1 MAIVS
6 FTLSAHTFLY
16 CPSFNQQTHIFHSL
30 QARTPLRSHSNP
42 SAFHSN
48 TYNISAAYTDFFPS
62 FQKPILLLKANS
74 SPTILIVWPLMFSW
88 FHFWGYLL
96 SSFIFSPSPYCQL
109 FSTLTIAF
117 NIHAVLLPVFK
128 QTFLDIYPYTVTTSL
143 FRSSAIQTV
152 WKCLHSPFLF
162 LTFCSLLTPFQSNFK
177 L

>member
-16 CPSFNQQTHIFHSL
+16 WPSFNQQTHIFHSL

-48 TYNISAAYTDFFPS
+48 TYNISSCLHWLFP
-62 FQKPILLLKANS
+62 FIPKAHPFINS
-74 SPTILIVWPLMFSW
+74 SPTLLIMWPLMFSW
-88 FHFWGYLL
+88 SHFWGYLL
-96 SSFIFSPSPYCQL
+96 SSSIFSPSPYCQL

-143 FRSSAIQTV
+143 FRSIAIQTV
-152 WKCLHSPFLF
+152 WKCLHSPFLSF
-162 LTFCSLLTPFQSNFK
+162 TFCSLLTPFQSNFK